1 MTSYTLAM
9 ADDLPLPRADLL
21 TDGVVTL
28 RLWRAGDAE
37 AVFEACQDPLIAR
50 FIPIPQPYTMA
61 VAADFVARRDAETM
75 AGPSAH
81 LAIADAVTDRAIGSI
96 SRHGPDGHRAMFGYW
111 LAPVARGRGRMTR
124 ALVRMVD
131 WSLAT
136 TDVIRLELYTDVDN
150 DASGRVAARAGFEFE
165 GVRRAWDLD
174 RDGRPVDCRFY
185 VRIRHGA

>member
-1 MTSYTLAM
+1 M
-9 ADDLPLPRADLL
+9 ADELSLPRADLL

-28 RLWRAGDAE
+28 RRWRDTDAQ

-61 VAADFVARRDAETM
+61 VAMDFVARRAAETT

-111 LAPVARGRGRMTR
+111 LAPVERGRGRMTR

-131 WSLAT
+131 WTLAT
-136 TDVIRLELYTDVDN
+136 TDAIRLELYTDLEN
-150 DASGRVAARAGFEFE
+150 DASGAVATRAGFEFE

-174 RDGRPVDCRFY
+174 RDGRPIDCRFY
-185 VRIRHGA
+185 VRVGPGA

>member
-1 MTSYTLAM
+1 M
-9 ADDLPLPRADLL
+9 ADDLALPRADLL
-21 TDGVVTL
+21 TDGIVTL
-28 RLWRAGDAE
+28 RRWRHTDAQ

-61 VAADFVARRDAETM
+61 VATDFVARRDAETT

-81 LAIADAVTDRAIGSI
+81 LAIADAMTDRAIGSI

-111 LAPVARGRGRMTR
+111 LAPGARGQGRMTR
-124 ALVRMVD
+124 ALLRIVD

-136 TDVIRLELYTDVDN
+136 TDVIRLELYTDVEN
-150 DASGRVAARAGFEFE
+150 DASGSVARRAGFGFE

-174 RDGRPVDCRFY
+174 RDGNPMDCRFY
-185 VRIRHGA
+185 VRIRDDG